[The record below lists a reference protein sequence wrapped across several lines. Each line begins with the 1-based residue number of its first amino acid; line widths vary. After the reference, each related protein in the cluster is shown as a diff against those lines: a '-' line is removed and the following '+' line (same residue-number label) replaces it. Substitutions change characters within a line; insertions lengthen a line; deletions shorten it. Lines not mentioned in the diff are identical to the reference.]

1 MTGLLESIAAHKRQE
16 VAAARAVVSLE
27 EMRTQ
32 AGGAEP
38 PRDFAGALR
47 GGFALIAEIK
57 PASPLTGRLRDLEPS
72 DAARLA
78 RRYVSGGARA
88 LSVLTDERFFGGEAD
103 HLRAAR
109 AAVAVP
115 VLRKD
120 FVLEPY
126 QVYES
131 RAMGADAVLLIA
143 ALLEPDV
150 LRTLVSLCH
159 ELGMDALVEVHT
171 DREIDAARVAGARL
185 MGINNRDLHSFAVD
199 LETTTRLRVHIPPG
213 VLVVSESGIRG
224 PADIARLKPHVD
236 AVLVGTALMTSD
248 DPAGA
253 MRALLNGGV
262 G

>member
-1 MTGLLESIAAHKRQE
+1 MTGLLERIAAHKRQE

-27 EMRTQ
+27 EMRAQ

-38 PRDFAGALR
+38 ARDFAGALR

-57 PASPLTGRLRDLEPS
+57 PASPLTGRLRDLESS

-88 LSVLTDERFFGGEAD
+88 LSVLTDERFFGGGAD

-109 AAVAVP
+109 TAVAVP

-120 FVLEPY
+120 FVLGPY
-126 QVYES
+126 QLYES

-171 DREIDAARVAGARL
+171 EREIDAARAAGARL
-185 MGINNRDLHSFAVD
+185 MGINNRDLHTFAVD
-199 LETTTRLRVHIPPG
+199 LETTTRLRAHIPPG

-248 DPAGA
+248 DPAA
-253 MRALLNGGV
+253 AVRALLNGGM